1 MGTSCHHHRRPC
13 APDGKATTA
22 IVARLT
28 AGVSGIV
35 IVVIVIIVIITAAKE
50 LSGHLCPPRDPGRA
64 VDAETGE

>member
-1 MGTSCHHHRRPC
+1 MGTSRHHRRPC

-35 IVVIVIIVIITAAKE
+35 IVVIVIITAAKE